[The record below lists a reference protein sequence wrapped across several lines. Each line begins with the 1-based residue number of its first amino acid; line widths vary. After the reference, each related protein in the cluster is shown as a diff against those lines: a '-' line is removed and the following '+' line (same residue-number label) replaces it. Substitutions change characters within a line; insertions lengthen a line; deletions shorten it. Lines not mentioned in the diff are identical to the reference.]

1 METNNLDKDFLK
13 NAPILASISKEN
25 PFAIP
30 FNYFESLNDD
40 LNVRIQIEDLR
51 FKTEDEFQLPGNY
64 FNTLTERIENHIQ
77 TGTIQSLVPSGG
89 FQVPD
94 SYFAELT
101 DRIHSNIQEAK
112 VPQKPKNVFASWL
125 RYSAAASVVLV
136 AGFFLYLNT
145 SVYSINKKL
154 ADVPDQEIISYLQ
167 IHSTIG
173 DTPFIIE
180 NLSEE
185 GLQNVSTDVSSE
197 DLEQYINSTTL

>member
-40 LNVRIQIEDLR
+40 LNARIKIEALR
-51 FKTEDEFQLPGNY
+51 FKSEDEFQLPANY
-64 FNTLTERIENHIQ
+64 FDTLAERIENRIQ
-77 TGTIQSLVPSGG
+77 TDTIQSLVPSGG

-94 SYFAELT
+94 GYFTDLS
-101 DRIHSNIQEAK
+101 DRIHSKTQNGKAPEK
-112 VPQKPKNVFASWL
+112 KKNSLASWL
-125 RYSAAASVVLV
+125 SYSAAASVIIVV
-136 AGFFLYLNT
+136 GAFLYFNS
-145 SVYSINKKL
+145 SVYSINQKL
-154 ADVPDQEIISYLQ
+154 ANVPDQEIISYLQ
-167 IHSTIG
+167 IHSTIA
-173 DTPFIIE
+173 DTPYIIE

-185 GLQNVSTDVSSE
+185 GLQDVSTDVSSE